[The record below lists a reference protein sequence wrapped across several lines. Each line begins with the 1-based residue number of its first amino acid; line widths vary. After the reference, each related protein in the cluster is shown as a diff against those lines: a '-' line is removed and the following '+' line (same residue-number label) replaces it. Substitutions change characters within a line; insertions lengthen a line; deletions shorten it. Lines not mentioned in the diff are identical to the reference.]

1 MTGAHGWPLSVAG
14 TGNDPALYGGVPVAY
29 RARLALSLRVVL
41 LWRYEKTR
49 QSSRAFSSS
58 RDRPVITGP
67 KSGSRRSGGTR

>member
-29 RARLALSLRVVL
+29 RARLALSHRAVL
-41 LWRYEKTR
+41 LGLYEKTR
-49 QSSRAFSSS
+49 HRAGFFSTD